1 LETAN
6 LSGSATDGANTID
19 WYSLL
24 TRDQRIRPVEERRT
38 PLYDFHIANGA
49 RMVPFAG
56 WDMPVQYTAGIKA
69 EHLATRNSAG
79 LFDVSHMLQVE
90 LSSNGADAFF
100 ERLTP
105 TDIDAVAEGRVR
117 YSMLLNDAGG
127 VLDDLMVARL
137 DGRLHLVV
145 NAGRAA
151 HDIDHLQRNLDS
163 STKIDVH
170 HDKALLALQGPK
182 AAQVL
187 SCLGLDLDGFHFM
200 DIRHFTLGTTPLVI
214 TRSGYTGE
222 DGFEISMPA
231 NAAVDIAKTL
241 VATGDVTLAGLGAR
255 DTLRLEAGLPL
266 WGHELD
272 ETITPTMAGLKF
284 ALSKKRLEA
293 ADFPG
298 ADIILDELVNEP
310 KRQLVGLLA
319 SGARPVRDGTI
330 LLHDGVDI
338 GIITSGGF
346 APSLDRPAALGFV
359 ETHLA
364 TVGTVLAAA
373 TRGGETPISVVN
385 LPLVSH
391 RYFRG

>member
-1 LETAN
+1 MEK
-6 LSGSATDGANTID
+6 
-19 WYSLL
+19 
-24 TRDQRIRPVEERRT
+24 QRT

-56 WDMPVQYTAGIKA
+56 WDMPVQYAAGIKA
-69 EHLATRNSAG
+69 EHLATRNGAG
-79 LFDVSHMLQVE
+79 LFDVSHMVQVE
-90 LSSNGADAFF
+90 LSGSGADAFF

-105 TDIDAVAEGRVR
+105 TDIGAVAEGHVR

-127 VLDDLMVARL
+127 ILDDLMVARL

-151 HDIDHLQRNLDS
+151 HDIDHLRQNLDD
-163 STKIDVH
+163 STKMDVH
-170 HDKALLALQGPK
+170 HDWALLALQGPK

-187 SCLGLDLDGFHFM
+187 SSLGLDLDGFRFM
-200 DIRHFTLGTTPLVI
+200 DIRHFTLGTVPLVI
-214 TRSGYTGE
+214 ARSGYTGE

-241 VATGDVTLAGLGAR
+241 MATGDVTLAGLGAR

-272 ETITPTMAGLKF
+272 ETITPTMAGLRF
-284 ALSKKRLEA
+284 ALSKKRREA

-298 ADIILDELVNEP
+298 ADTILDEFANGS

-346 APSLDRPAALGFV
+346 SPSLDRPAALGFV

-364 TVGTVLAAA
+364 TDGTILAAA
-373 TRGGETPISVVN
+373 TRGGDTPITVVN
-385 LPLVSH
+385 LPLVPH

>member
-1 LETAN
+1 
-6 LSGSATDGANTID
+6 
-19 WYSLL
+19 
-24 TRDQRIRPVEERRT
+24 VEERRT

-69 EHLATRNSAG
+69 EHLATRNGAG

-90 LSSNGADAFF
+90 LSGNGADAFF

-105 TDIDAVAEGRVR
+105 TNIGAVAEGRVR

-137 DGRLHLVV
+137 DGKLHLVV

-151 HDIDHLQRNLDS
+151 HDIDHLRQNLDS
-163 STKIDVH
+163 STEIDVH

-187 SCLGLDLDGFHFM
+187 SCLGLDLDGFRFM

-272 ETITPTMAGLKF
+272 ETITPTMAGLNF
-284 ALSKKRLEA
+284 VLSKKRRET

-298 ADIILDELVNEP
+298 ADIILDEFVNGP

-364 TVGTVLAAA
+364 TDGTILAAA
-373 TRGGETPISVVN
+373 TRGGETPITVVN